1 VARYAAQDEQV
12 GQDIDH
18 VDGREPPADADRQTL
33 VRELVHQVQHPVLAA
48 IMGAILDEVVG
59 PYVIGILWPQPD
71 AGPVRQP
78 QSPPFR
84 LLTGYFEPLA
94 PPDPLHPAI
103 AHRPAR
109 LTQQGSNLA
118 IAIAAVLPSQFN
130 DVGRQSFGIVTAP
143 RDLALCRAVLP
154 ERRTSA
160 TLGDMQLRT
169 NVLDAGA
176 PTRGA

>member
-1 VARYAAQDEQV
+1 MKRLLKLSVVLPLLLLSPILVQTIAAQKGMHSAV
-12 GQDIDH
+12 
-18 VDGREPPADADRQTL
+18 
-33 VRELVHQVQHPVLAA
+33 
-48 IMGAILDEVVG
+48 LDEVVG
-59 PYVIGILWPQPD
+59 PHVIGILRPQPD
-71 AGPVRQP
+71 AGAVGQP
-78 QSPPFR
+78 QSTPFR
-84 LLTGYFEPLA
+84 LPAGYFEPLA

-109 LTQQGSNLA
+109 LAQERSNLA

-160 TLGDMQLRT
+160 TLRDVQLRP